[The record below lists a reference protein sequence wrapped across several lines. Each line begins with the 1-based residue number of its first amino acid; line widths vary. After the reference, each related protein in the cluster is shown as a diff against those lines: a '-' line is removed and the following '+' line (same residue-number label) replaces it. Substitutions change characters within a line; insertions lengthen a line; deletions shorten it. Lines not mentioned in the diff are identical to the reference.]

1 MTTEQKL
8 ALQKNRLV
16 TLQDSPKN
24 LKSTGVVKKLR
35 RKIRNAENN

>member
-1 MTTEQKL
+1 MTKEQRL
-8 ALQKNRLV
+8 ALHKNRLV

-35 RKIRNAENN
+35 RRIRNMEQ

>member
-1 MTTEQKL
+1 MTAEQKL

-35 RKIRNAENN
+35 RKIRNAEQ

>member
-24 LKSTGVVKKLR
+24 LKSTGVVRKLR
-35 RKIRNAENN
+35 RRIRNLENK

>member
-1 MTTEQKL
+1 MTAEQKL

-24 LKSTGVVKKLR
+24 LKSAGVVKKLR

>member
-1 MTTEQKL
+1 MTNEQKL

-24 LKSTGVVKKLR
+24 LKSMGVVKKLR
-35 RKIRNAENN
+35 RRIRNASK

>member
-1 MTTEQKL
+1 MTAEQKL

-24 LKSTGVVKKLR
+24 IKSTGVVKKLR
-35 RKIRNAENN
+35 RKIRNTENN

>member
-1 MTTEQKL
+1 MTAEQKL

-24 LKSTGVVKKLR
+24 IKSTGVVKKLR

>member
-1 MTTEQKL
+1 MTTEQIL
-8 ALQKNRLV
+8 ALQKNRLT

-35 RKIRNAENN
+35 RRIRNLENK

>member
-24 LKSTGVVKKLR
+24 LKSAGVVKKLR
-35 RKIRNAENN
+35 RKIRNAENK

>member
-35 RKIRNAENN
+35 RKIRNAENK